1 MAKVKFDTTPEEM
14 RLIAAIVDRG
24 VAEKMIEPGNRL
36 NVVMDLSATNANGT
50 PLDFER
56 LLAFPTFDFSHD
68 LFGIDQHIDRAT
80 GQLTRCFLPRCA
92 KPTR

>member
-1 MAKVKFDTTPEEM
+1 MAEVKFDTTPEEM
-14 RLIAAIVDRG
+14 RLIDAIIDRG

-36 NVVMDLSATNANGT
+36 NVEMDLAAVNVNGT

-56 LLAFPTFDFSHD
+56 LLAFDTFSFSHD
-68 LFGIDQHIDRAT
+68 LFGIDRHIDRNT

-92 KPTR
+92 KPSV